1 MNMKE
6 MTKDTTI
13 MIAVQ
18 EIPRLYNK
26 PRQAPGTGRGY
37 GYVLGASFIPSSDL
51 DNIDLRQEV
60 GNPVCS
66 VAHGLENSPVRHGPV
81 HCRCCR
87 HQFVVKLDSRG
98 AVDFKSL
105 QTGRNHLPV
114 KSLEV

>member
-1 MNMKE
+1 MKE

-51 DNIDLRQEV
+51 DNIDLRQER
-60 GNPVCS
+60 GNPVRL
-66 VAHGLENSPVRHGPV
+66 VAHRSEDAPVRHGPD
-81 HCRCCR
+81 HRRRWQASICR
-87 HQFVVKLDSRG
+87 
-98 AVDFKSL
+98 
-105 QTGRNHLPV
+105 QTR
-114 KSLEV
+114 